1 MANIANGNTNVYTRL
16 IFMTF
21 ANISQKY
28 SHSIHNTF
36 LYATFTFAIQ
46 THSSN
51 RKSSSIFAVFR
62 RFRRFLLVIF
72 PGLFVPLALKPWV
85 RFFGAFFFVCVLFES
100 SIINVIRRFDVCVC
114 GSFVGRKKTNMKSS
128 FVGSE
133 GTRKHS
139 QHQFQ
144 HTKIAN
150 QTQL

>member
-1 MANIANGNTNVYTRL
+1 MYTRL

-62 RFRRFLLVIF
+62 RFLLVIF
-72 PGLFVPLALKPWV
+72 PGFFVPLALKPWV
-85 RFFGAFFFVCVLFES
+85 RYFGAFFVCILFGS
-100 SIINVIRRFDVCVC
+100 SIINVIRRLDVCVC